1 MTPYNIAL
9 FLHVAGALGIGAGA
23 YMALFGLWSL
33 RRAQRVEQARST
45 LGMINL
51 SSPILG
57 TSMLVN
63 ILAGLYM
70 TATSRLW
77 LASWI
82 IMTIITLVLYII
94 AGAVMGTRRAAIAKL
109 VKDMPDGPLPHDVAM
124 RIHDP
129 VMGTAT
135 YMMMGLLAGI
145 IFLMTVKP
153 LLNIAIIAVAV
164 AAILAALASL
174 PLWRSETVEESA
186 RELRQQ
192 REG

>member
-1 MTPYNIAL
+1 MTPYNIIL

-23 YMALFGLWSL
+23 YMALFGLWNL
-33 RRAQRVEQARST
+33 RRAKTVDQARTT

-51 SSPILG
+51 SGPILG
-57 TSMLVN
+57 SSMLVN

-70 TATSRLW
+70 ATNSRLW
-77 LASWI
+77 EAPWI
-82 IMTIITLVLYII
+82 RLTIPTLVLYII

-109 VKDMPDGPLPHDVAM
+109 VKEMPDGPLPQDVVS

-129 VMGTAT
+129 IFGTAT
-135 YMMMGLLAGI
+135 YMVMGLLAGI

-153 LLNIAIIAVAV
+153 LLNIAIIGVSVAV
-164 AAILAALASL
+164 ILAALASL
-174 PLWRSETVEESA
+174 SLRRTEQVKEPA

-192 REG
+192 RG